1 MVTIVQVKYL
11 SLVTLS
17 PVTCATV
24 SHRQKPRQNRLRLFI
39 GNSSS
44 FELSQGLI
52 SPDVPARGHSVM
64 GEFLATRKAAPLP
77 PNRATILLV
86 EDDRAVRYLFSQ
98 VLHNH
103 GYFVIA
109 AEDGAT
115 GLDIARAR
123 IHTLDAVIT
132 DSRMPGLEGRELVT
146 QIRSLRSDI
155 PILVVSGGVETS
167 HDAAASDPATRYFAK
182 PVSPERLLVELCRS
196 LRNAS
201 R

>member
-1 MVTIVQVKYL
+1 MSE
-11 SLVTLS
+11 SLDYREAS
-17 PVTCATV
+17 A
-24 SHRQKPRQNRLRLFI
+24 
-39 GNSSS
+39 
-44 FELSQGLI
+44 
-52 SPDVPARGHSVM
+52 VPPSR
-64 GEFLATRKAAPLP
+64 P
-77 PNRATILLV
+77 TILLV
-86 EDDRAVRYLFSQ
+86 EDDRAIRYLFSQ
-98 VLHNH
+98 VLHNN

-132 DSRMPGLEGRELVT
+132 DSRMPGLDGRELVT

-155 PILVVSGGVETS
+155 PILVVSGAVET
-167 HDAAASDPATRYFAK
+167 ANRVNASDSATRYFAK
-182 PVSPERLLVELCRS
+182 PVSPERLVVELRRS

>member
-1 MVTIVQVKYL
+1 MSE
-11 SLVTLS
+11 SLDYREAS
-17 PVTCATV
+17 A
-24 SHRQKPRQNRLRLFI
+24 
-39 GNSSS
+39 
-44 FELSQGLI
+44 
-52 SPDVPARGHSVM
+52 VPPSR
-64 GEFLATRKAAPLP
+64 P
-77 PNRATILLV
+77 TILLV
-86 EDDRAVRYLFSQ
+86 EDDRAIRYLFSQ
-98 VLHNH
+98 VLHNN

-132 DSRMPGLEGRELVT
+132 DSRMPGLDGRELVT

-155 PILVVSGGVETS
+155 PILVVSGAVETTNR
-167 HDAAASDPATRYFAK
+167 ANASDSATRYFAK
-182 PVSPERLLVELCRS
+182 PVSPERLVVELRRS

>member
-1 MVTIVQVKYL
+1 MSE
-11 SLVTLS
+11 SLDYREAAAVPPS
-17 PVTCATV
+17 RPTV
-24 SHRQKPRQNRLRLFI
+24 
-39 GNSSS
+39 
-44 FELSQGLI
+44 
-52 SPDVPARGHSVM
+52 
-64 GEFLATRKAAPLP
+64 
-77 PNRATILLV
+77 LLV
-86 EDDRAVRYLFSQ
+86 EDDRAIRYLFSQ
-98 VLHNH
+98 VLHNN

-132 DSRMPGLEGRELVT
+132 DSRMPGLDGRELVT

-155 PILVVSGGVETS
+155 PILVVSGAVDT
-167 HDAAASDPATRYFAK
+167 ANRANPSDSPTRYFAK
-182 PVSPERLLVELCRS
+182 PVSPERLVVELRRS